1 MRNSTRNRSN
11 SVPNSWISFFI
22 KMFRLEKYNGT
33 IKCDGIKVI
42 QILYNKGVF
51 VKNEKL
57 TEFIKNGYFKKLLSE
72 NDKLEF
78 LITYK
83 KNIKKNKKLFKSGS
97 IDLLNT
103 YPKRTRSQIIINTEF
118 KAPSDP
124 PSPVSPFKAILPEEQ
139 HSYSKKSIT
148 NLISPRNNIKV
159 RAAMKSPDNSPRKGS
174 PLSIES
180 TPTLI
185 KRYNNK
191 IWISFG
197 INDYLNLPKLNNAVN
212 DAKDIANFARDKLYF
227 NSSVYLNQQVTKEK

>member
-57 TEFIKNGYFKKLLSE
+57 TEFIKTDILKLLSE

-83 KNIKKNKKLFKSGS
+83 KNIKKK
-97 IDLLNT
+97 
-103 YPKRTRSQIIINTEF
+103 
-118 KAPSDP
+118 
-124 PSPVSPFKAILPEEQ
+124 
-139 HSYSKKSIT
+139 
-148 NLISPRNNIKV
+148 
-159 RAAMKSPDNSPRKGS
+159 
-174 PLSIES
+174 
-180 TPTLI
+180 
-185 KRYNNK
+185 
-191 IWISFG
+191 
-197 INDYLNLPKLNNAVN
+197 
-212 DAKDIANFARDKLYF
+212 
-227 NSSVYLNQQVTKEK
+227 